1 MNIFVLTGAGI
12 SAESGL
18 ATFRGEGGLWEG
30 HRIED
35 VCTPDALSKNRKLV
49 HRFYD
54 ERRSSLKLVKPNA
67 AHEALAR
74 LERHW
79 TNQNKGDFLLVTQNV
94 DDLHERAGSHNLI
107 HMHGELKS
115 ALCDDCGA
123 RTPWHLP
130 LGEFERCGFC
140 KRGYLRPDIVFFGE
154 MPYQMERIHEALR
167 TCDLFLAVGT
177 SGTVYPASQFVMFA
191 KDAGAAAHQF
201 NTELAD
207 GSHRFDTCHVGE
219 ASETLPKFVKEMTGN
234 KTAGWD
240 LTPEQ
245 KAAFIKEMEE
255 CGAHTTFYCS
265 GMVEY
270 LTSAG
275 LDAEEMPDGSMRLYD
290 QIIKLTQPEWGE
302 PGIYA
307 PNVLSA
313 AIDAH
318 GLDIAT
324 GMLGRGFGHRDRLE
338 KLKEVWN
345 DSVESEK

>member
-1 MNIFVLTGAGI
+1 MAGRKNILVLTGSGI

-54 ERRSSLKLVKPNA
+54 ERRSSLNLVKPNA
-67 AHEALAR
+67 GHEALAK

-79 TNQNKGDFLLVTQNV
+79 TSRNKGDFLLVTQNV

-115 ALCDDCGA
+115 ALCEDCGG

-130 LGEFERCGFC
+130 MGEFERCSFC
-140 KRGYLRPDIVFFGE
+140 RRGYLRPDIVFFGE
-154 MPYQMERIHEALR
+154 MPYQMERINDALR
-167 TCDLFLAVGT
+167 SCDLFLSIGT

-191 KDAGAAAHQF
+191 KDTGAETHQF

-219 ASETLPKFVKEMTGN
+219 AGEMLPKFVD
-234 KTAGWD
+234 D
-240 LTPEQ
+240 L
-245 KAAFIKEMEE
+245 I
-255 CGAHTTFYCS
+255 
-265 GMVEY
+265 
-270 LTSAG
+270 
-275 LDAEEMPDGSMRLYD
+275 
-290 QIIKLTQPEWGE
+290 GE
-302 PGIYA
+302 RPVG
-307 PNVLSA
+307 
-313 AIDAH
+313 
-318 GLDIAT
+318 
-324 GMLGRGFGHRDRLE
+324 
-338 KLKEVWN
+338 
-345 DSVESEK
+345 